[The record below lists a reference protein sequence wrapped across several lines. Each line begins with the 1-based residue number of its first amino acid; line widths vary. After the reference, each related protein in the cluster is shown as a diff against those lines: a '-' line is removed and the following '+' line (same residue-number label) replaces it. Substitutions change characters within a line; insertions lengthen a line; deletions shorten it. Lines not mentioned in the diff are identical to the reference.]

1 MKKVLTS
8 LLGIVLIA
16 TMLIFTVK
24 VNAVGDSVTMGDKVY
39 NKITTL
45 EELTDGNYLI
55 GCEEKNAYLGENNGK
70 IYTSV
75 VAEKSLVL
83 NITKTDSGYTIK
95 DNASGMYVEYHGSSN
110 EAYASASGN
119 IYWNITMSDELFV
132 IENVNVL
139 GRCLQYNSSS
149 PRFACYKGT
158 QKDLTLYKED
168 TNITLEMYTVTFYD
182 GDEVIYT
189 EEYAE
194 GSNLSNVV
202 APTKEGYY
210 FMGWYKDANFVN
222 AWDSSVDTVTA
233 DTTLYAKWE
242 KIVYYTVTLM
252 DGLDTYDSFEV
263 EAGANIANELTYP
276 TKEGYAFG
284 GWYKDAE
291 LTVAWDSSVDT
302 VTADTTLYAKWNE
315 LNYTKITSVD
325 ELVSAQYYIAVY
337 GEESYIT
344 NFDSSG
350 WLRVGN
356 IAYALPITIK
366 NEGDYYSLS
375 YIKNGETMYLG
386 HSSNKASEKDEC
398 TGNNYKVSSIDYNS
412 GWVIKFADGYIM
424 QYNDNNG
431 SDGFRTYD
439 SIKSN
444 YKLVDLYKIN
454 GTEIEETPVVA
465 TKFME
470 SETNASLRL
479 FYDAE
484 TLVASDV
491 DLRFGV
497 TLSADA
503 YVEGAKYGVIAMPA
517 SLGEITSGIQD
528 YTSVEEYLAAN
539 PNCTAIAATNIAK
552 VNESGEADEA
562 GSYYQFAWVINNM
575 EGHYSDGIVA
585 VCYME
590 YEGKLYFNVV
600 KEESVLTVVD
610 KYLALTGLSEE
621 VLTVLENL
629 KNNQ

>member
-1 MKKVLTS
+1 MKKVLTLAIS
-8 LLGIVLIA
+8 LIA
-16 TMLIFTVK
+16 VLGLAFTLNAK
-24 VNAVGDSVTMGDKVY
+24 VNAVSDKYDYTFTSKVFSTCPDSKDLGGISWSISGTSSTYYGHDKTKGQQFGSGGSPMKELVLSSSSSFEGITEVKINTSGASNIKASFSVLIGDTIVGTESLTNSAIDYTFPVENLTGVVSFSFTQTSSKALYIKSIGVTYSLGDVESH
-39 NKITTL
+39 NVVLMDGDNTISTL
-45 EELTDGNYLI
+45 E
-55 GCEEKNAYLGENNGK
+55 
-70 IYTSV
+70 V
-75 VAEKSLVL
+75 V
-83 NITKTDSGYTIK
+83 
-95 DNASGMYVEYHGSSN
+95 
-110 EAYASASGN
+110 
-119 IYWNITMSDELFV
+119 
-132 IENVNVL
+132 
-139 GRCLQYNSSS
+139 
-149 PRFACYKGT
+149 
-158 QKDLTLYKED
+158 
-168 TNITLEMYTVTFYD
+168 D
-182 GDEVIYT
+182 GDNLD
-189 EEYAE
+189 
-194 GSNLSNVV
+194 GKLSN
-202 APTKEGYY
+202 PTKEGYV
-210 FMGWYKDANFVN
+210 FDGWYKDAELTI

-233 DTTLYAKWE
+233 DTTLYAKWHE
-242 KIVYYTVTLM
+242 I
-252 DGLDTYDSFEV
+252 
-263 EAGANIANELTYP
+263 
-276 TKEGYAFG
+276 
-284 GWYKDAE
+284 
-291 LTVAWDSSVDT
+291 
-302 VTADTTLYAKWNE
+302 
-315 LNYTKITSVD
+315 NYTKITSID
-325 ELVSAQYYIAVY
+325 ELVSAQYYIAPKNLEVY
-337 GEESYIT
+337 VNGLESNWIT
-344 NFDSSG
+344 LGDISQAIP
-350 WLRVGN
+350 V
-356 IAYALPITIK
+356 TIK
-366 NEGDYYSLS
+366 NEGDYYSVS
-375 YIKNGETMYLG
+375 YIKNDTKYYLG
-386 HSSNKASEKDEC
+386 HNVSSSKDHDVYESSTIASD
-398 TGNNYKVSSIDYNS
+398 NYKYTISYVNG
-412 GWVIKFADGYIM
+412 GWNLTF
-424 QYNDNNG
+424 
-431 SDGFRTYD
+431 SDGQSLAY
-439 SIKSN
+439 SN
-444 YKLVDLYKIN
+444 QFSRIRVYNIDDDKYLSLDLYKIN

>member
-1 MKKVLTS
+1 MKKVLTLAIS
-8 LLGIVLIA
+8 LIA
-16 TMLIFTVK
+16 VLGLAFTLNAK
-24 VNAVGDSVTMGDKVY
+24 VNAVSDKYDYTFTSKVFSTCPDSKDLGGISWSISGTSSTYYGRDETKGQQFGSSGSPMKELVLSSSSSFEGITEVRINTSGASKIKASFSVLIGDTIVGTESLTNSAIDYTFPVENLTGVVSFSFTQTSSKALYIKSIGVTYSLGDVESH
-39 NKITTL
+39 NVVLMDGDNTISTL
-45 EELTDGNYLI
+45 E
-55 GCEEKNAYLGENNGK
+55 
-70 IYTSV
+70 V
-75 VAEKSLVL
+75 V
-83 NITKTDSGYTIK
+83 
-95 DNASGMYVEYHGSSN
+95 
-110 EAYASASGN
+110 
-119 IYWNITMSDELFV
+119 
-132 IENVNVL
+132 
-139 GRCLQYNSSS
+139 
-149 PRFACYKGT
+149 
-158 QKDLTLYKED
+158 
-168 TNITLEMYTVTFYD
+168 D
-182 GDEVIYT
+182 GDNLD
-189 EEYAE
+189 
-194 GSNLSNVV
+194 GKLSN
-202 APTKEGYY
+202 PTKEGYV
-210 FMGWYKDANFVN
+210 FD
-222 AWDSSVDTVTA
+222 
-233 DTTLYAKWE
+233 
-242 KIVYYTVTLM
+242 
-252 DGLDTYDSFEV
+252 
-263 EAGANIANELTYP
+263 
-276 TKEGYAFG
+276 

-291 LTVAWDSSVDT
+291 LTIAWDSSVDT

-315 LNYTKITSVD
+315 VNYTKITSLD
-325 ELVSAQYYIAVY
+325 ELVSAQYYIAPKNLEVY
-337 GEESYIT
+337 VNGLES
-344 NFDSSG
+344 N
-350 WLRVGN
+350 WLTLGDISQAIPV
-356 IAYALPITIK
+356 TIK
-366 NEGDYYSLS
+366 NEGDYYSVS
-375 YIKNGETMYLG
+375 YIKNDTKYYLG
-386 HSSNKASEKDEC
+386 HNVNSSKDHNVYESS
-398 TGNNYKVSSIDYNS
+398 TIDSDNYKYTISYVNG
-412 GWVIKFADGYIM
+412 GWNLTF
-424 QYNDNNG
+424 
-431 SDGFRTYD
+431 SDGQSLAY
-439 SIKSN
+439 SN
-444 YKLVDLYKIN
+444 QFSRIRVYNIDDDKYLSLDLYKIN

>member
-1 MKKVLTS
+1 MKKVLTLAIS
-8 LLGIVLIA
+8 LIA
-16 TMLIFTVK
+16 VLGLAFTLNAK
-24 VNAVGDSVTMGDKVY
+24 VNAVDTTYSYEFTTNPYSDSNSIADLNGIDWGISYEGGTYFGTGNSDKGPQFGSSKKPFTKFELISNSSFDGVTEI
-39 NKITTL
+39 KI
-45 EELTDGNYLI
+45 
-55 GCEEKNAYLGENNGK
+55 
-70 IYTSV
+70 
-75 VAEKSLVL
+75 
-83 NITKTDSGYTIK
+83 
-95 DNASGMYVEYHGSSN
+95 NASG
-110 EAYASASGN
+110 ASGTDSKLSIFVGETN
-119 IYWNITMSDELFV
+119 VGEQQLSTTAQEYTFAVDNLSGIIKFNFQQTAKAIYIKSIAITYSLGDVESH
-132 IENVNVL
+132 NVVL
-139 GRCLQYNSSS
+139 MD
-149 PRFACYKGT
+149 GT
-158 QKDLTLYKED
+158 D
-168 TNITLEMYTVTFYD
+168 IISTLEVPD
-182 GDEVIYT
+182 GD
-189 EEYAE
+189 
-194 GSNLSNVV
+194 NLDGKLNTL
-202 APTKEGYY
+202 TKEGYY
-210 FMGWYKDANFVN
+210 FKGWYKDANFVN
-222 AWDSSVDTVTA
+222 AWDSSVDTVMG

-252 DGLDTYDSFEV
+252 DGSDTYDSFEV
-263 EAGANIANELTYP
+263 EAGANIADELTYP

-291 LTVAWDSSVDT
+291 LTVVWNSSDV

-315 LNYTKITSVD
+315 VNYTKITSID

-398 TGNNYKVSSIDYNS
+398 TSNNYKVSSIDYNS

-431 SDGFRTYD
+431 SGGFRTYD

-552 VNESGEADEA
+552 VNELGEADEA